1 VRVRYPIDTARRQ
14 QGLKNSYRSRFAE
27 PYTLAVNSPIAAR
40 EHEAIILRV
49 LGLDPALA
57 GATGYGVVESD
68 GRHCRMVRLGAL
80 RPARANVTVRKGGTA
95 AERTATNGHEHLCRI
110 HQLVSE
116 LIEEFAPHS
125 VAVESV
131 FTALNRQ
138 TALRLAEVRGVVLLA
153 AAQKGI
159 PVRSYSPREI
169 KAHVSGY
176 GNAGKEQMQQ
186 MVRTLLGLAETPEP
200 ADAADALAVALCH
213 IQAAQAE
220 SRMAAGFAR
229 GGKLVGRVPEAAPRA
244 IPRTKSLPRT
254 AGAAVAASRS
264 ATVRRMSRLV
274 PTIPAS
280 R

>member
-1 VRVRYPIDTARRQ
+1 
-14 QGLKNSYRSRFAE
+14 
-27 PYTLAVNSPIAAR
+27 VNSSIVASG
-40 EHEAIILRV
+40 HEVVLLRV

-80 RPARANVTVRKGGTA
+80 RPARVPAAQRNGVAADFHATA
-95 AERTATNGHEHLCRI
+95 GGHEHLCRI

-116 LIEEFAPHS
+116 LIDEFAPHS

-131 FTALNRQ
+131 FTALNRK
-138 TALRLAEVRGVVLLA
+138 TALRLSEVRGVVLLA
-153 AAQKGI
+153 AAQKGV

-220 SRMAAGFAR
+220 ARMAAGLAR
-229 GGKLVGRVPEAAPRA
+229 GGQLARSGARATPRVAPSRTSRATSRPIPA
-244 IPRTKSLPRT
+244 IP
-254 AGAAVAASRS
+254 VSR
-264 ATVRRMSRLV
+264 
-274 PTIPAS
+274 
-280 R
+280 

>member
-1 VRVRYPIDTARRQ
+1 LRQ
-14 QGLKNSYRSRFAE
+14 LPNKISYRDAFAA
-27 PYTLAVNSPIAAR
+27 PYTLAVNSPVASSVAP
-40 EHEAIILRV
+40 ATLLRV

-68 GRHCRMVRLGAL
+68 GRRCRMVRLGAL
-80 RPARANVTVRKGGTA
+80 RPARARA
-95 AERTATNGHEHLCRI
+95 ATKDLHEHLCRI
-110 HQLVSE
+110 HQLVCE

-153 AAQKGI
+153 AAQKGV

-169 KAHVSGY
+169 KAHISGY
-176 GNAGKEQMQQ
+176 GNAGKEQMQH
-186 MVRTLLGLAETPEP
+186 MVRALLGLVETPEP

-220 SRMAAGFAR
+220 SRMTAGLAR
-229 GGKLVGRVPEAAPRA
+229 GSKFVSSGSPARPRAKSLQTSRATPRQRPAAP
-244 IPRTKSLPRT
+244 
-254 AGAAVAASRS
+254 VSR
-264 ATVRRMSRLV
+264 
-274 PTIPAS
+274 
-280 R
+280 

>member
-1 VRVRYPIDTARRQ
+1 MNTHIDVVRSEDV
-14 QGLKNSYRSRFAE
+14 
-27 PYTLAVNSPIAAR
+27 TL
-40 EHEAIILRV
+40 LRV

-80 RPARANVTVRKGGTA
+80 RPARVSMSQRKRDGAGLA
-95 AERTATNGHEHLCRI
+95 ATTIAHEHLCRI

-153 AAQKGI
+153 AAQKGV

-186 MVRTLLGLAETPEP
+186 MVRALLGLAETPEP
-200 ADAADALAVALCH
+200 ADAADTLAVALCH

-220 SRMAAGFAR
+220 SRMAAGLAR
-229 GGKLVGRVPEAAPRA
+229 GGKLAGRNARTTPRASSAPASRAPRQA
-244 IPRTKSLPRT
+244 SPRQIT
-254 AGAAVAASRS
+254 
-264 ATVRRMSRLV
+264 RLG
-274 PTIPAS
+274 PTIPVS

>member
-1 VRVRYPIDTARRQ
+1 LP
-14 QGLKNSYRSRFAE
+14 
-27 PYTLAVNSPIAAR
+27 PYTRAVNSSIADAF
-40 EHEAIILRV
+40 ATSSGTAGKVALLRV

-68 GRHCRMVRLGAL
+68 GRRCRMVRLGAL
-80 RPARANVTVRKGGTA
+80 RPARISSA
-95 AERTATNGHEHLCRI
+95 ARTSSATGKSIDTGLHEHLCRI

-125 VAVESV
+125 VAVETV

-153 AAQKGI
+153 AAQKGV

-186 MVRTLLGLAETPEP
+186 MVRALLGLVETPEP

-220 SRMAAGFAR
+220 ARLASGFAR
-229 GGKLVGRVPEAAPRA
+229 GGKLAAPGARATPRA
-244 IPRTKSLPRT
+244 I
-254 AGAAVAASRS
+254 SR
-264 ATVRRMSRLV
+264 ATFRAIPVSR
-274 PTIPAS
+274 
-280 R
+280 